1 MAAMAGYAGLIAA
14 GQSLTDTRIL
24 DAQTELSDENLAQF
38 LTANKEVLEQTRR
51 LLQQPCSVPL
61 EYDAGW
67 LEKQGDNLTPLRNL
81 ARSFALE
88 LKAAVRLGDLPR
100 AAGIGLD
107 IFQLA
112 NASRRDGLII
122 DALVANAIEGIAIDG
137 TRHVHRRLLAADA
150 VRLAR
155 GLLQVDVEREPFDE
169 IVTRDQ
175 KWEQAVGYRDEKPD
189 FAHMEWPGSQELDS
203 ETEQTLRQLLQSLAD
218 LPADEL
224 RSFQKQLDDRNL
236 ALLRLL
242 TLESALQGF
251 HAGNGFYPSELSVL
265 APAYL
270 TAIPRD
276 PFTATEFRYRT
287 TATGYAVYS
296 PGPTGQ
302 DSGGRFGDWFR
313 VLSGEADL
321 CADMYDFE
329 QSCEVSVS

>member
-1 MAAMAGYAGLIAA
+1 MADPTGYEGLLAV
-14 GQSLTDTRIL
+14 GQSLTGVAIL
-24 DAQTELSDENLAQF
+24 DAQTELSDGDLAQF
-38 LTANKEVLEQTRR
+38 LSVNQEALEQTRR
-51 LLQQPCSVPL
+51 LLQQSCSVPL

-67 LEKQGDNLTPLRNL
+67 LEKQGDNGTPLRNL

-112 NASRRDGLII
+112 NASRRGGLVI

-137 TRHVHRRLLAADA
+137 TRRVHRRLLSSDA

-155 GLLQVDVEREPFDE
+155 GLLRLDVEREPFDE
-169 IVTRDQ
+169 IVERDQ

-189 FAHMEWPGSQELDS
+189 FVHMEWPGSEQLDS
-203 ETEQTLRQLLQSLAD
+203 ETEQTLRQMLQSLAD

-224 RSFQKQLDDRNL
+224 RAFQKQLDDRNL

-251 HAGNGFYPSELSVL
+251 HAGNGLYPSELSVL
-265 APAYL
+265 APSYL

-276 PFTATEFRYRT
+276 PFTAAEFRYRT

-321 CADMYDFE
+321 CADLYDFE